1 MDTNYEIG
9 DLRKKIAGELEEI
22 HQDNKNKPVDVLTI
36 REKYIYRAIRGHLL
50 EEQVRYYLKTE
61 SERELV
67 IDREN
72 ENMPYQIEIK
82 IASEHCLVL
91 QFHYP
96 FRVQTHAIP
105 AVAMEVAKI
114 NDDTD
119 FGTYHLNV
127 YTGDLSLKY
136 KMDDIESFDGSVM
149 WELLLKLCESGENQY
164 YKLQRFSVGKYDNR
178 IEEREHLQLYHDAI
192 SDITGVQHIRDYGVE
207 GFNDTVIEKYLIE
220 HMSRKTDDVKDEM
233 LHQEPMNV
241 DEDFKEPTEKMEV
254 EKGEDSGKDL
264 FDILEI
270 DVADE
275 ETTTS
280 GEKTKMDK
288 RKVEAAEN
296 VIKTLVADIS
306 NGLYRAGNTET
317 KIAGQIACKSR
328 H

>member
-22 HQDNKNKPVDVLTI
+22 LNDNKNRPVDVLTI
-36 REKYIYRAIRGHLL
+36 REKYIYRKIRGLL
-50 EEQVRYYLKTE
+50 LKKQVRYYLKTE

-82 IASEHCLVL
+82 IASEHSLIL

-114 NDDTD
+114 NDDDMD

-136 KMDDIESFDGSVM
+136 KMDIQNFDGSEM
-149 WELLLKLCESGENQY
+149 WELLWELCESGENQY
-164 YKLQRFSVGKYDNR
+164 YKMQSLSVGKYETRDK
-178 IEEREHLQLYHDAI
+178 ELQHLQLYHDAM
-192 SDITGVQHIRDYGVE
+192 SDITGEPHIRDYGTE
-207 GFNDTVIEKYLIE
+207 GLNDSVTEKHLME
-220 HMSRKTDDVKDEM
+220 HMSRMADDMKDEM
-233 LHQEPMNV
+233 LHQEPMNNNV
-241 DEDFKEPTEKMEV
+241 DEDIKESSEKMEV
-254 EKGEDSGKDL
+254 EKREDGENNDL
-264 FDILEI
+264 FNALGI

-275 ETTTS
+275 ETITS
-280 GEKTKMDK
+280 GE
-288 RKVEAAEN
+288 E
-296 VIKTLVADIS
+296 
-306 NGLYRAGNTET
+306 G
-317 KIAGQIACKSR
+317 
-328 H
+328 

>member
-22 HQDNKNKPVDVLTI
+22 LNDNKNRPVDVLTI
-36 REKYIYRAIRGHLL
+36 HEKYIYRKIRGLL
-50 EEQVRYYLKTE
+50 LKKQVRYYLKTE

-82 IASEHCLVL
+82 IASEHSLIL

-114 NDDTD
+114 NDDDMD

-136 KMDDIESFDGSVM
+136 KMDIQNFDGSEM
-149 WELLLKLCESGENQY
+149 WELLLELCESGENQY
-164 YKLQRFSVGKYDNR
+164 YKMQSLSVGKYETRDK
-178 IEEREHLQLYHDAI
+178 ELQHLQLYHDAM
-192 SDITGVQHIRDYGVE
+192 SDITGEPHIRDYGTE
-207 GFNDTVIEKYLIE
+207 GLNDSVTEKHLME
-220 HMSRKTDDVKDEM
+220 HMSRMADDMKDEM
-233 LHQEPMNV
+233 LHQEPMNNNV
-241 DEDFKEPTEKMEV
+241 DEDIKESSEKMEV
-254 EKGEDSGKDL
+254 EKREDGENNDL
-264 FDILEI
+264 FNALGI

-275 ETTTS
+275 ETITS
-280 GEKTKMDK
+280 GE
-288 RKVEAAEN
+288 E
-296 VIKTLVADIS
+296 
-306 NGLYRAGNTET
+306 G
-317 KIAGQIACKSR
+317 
-328 H
+328 

>member
-1 MDTNYEIG
+1 
-9 DLRKKIAGELEEI
+9 
-22 HQDNKNKPVDVLTI
+22 
-36 REKYIYRAIRGHLL
+36 
-50 EEQVRYYLKTE
+50 
-61 SERELV
+61 
-67 IDREN
+67 
-72 ENMPYQIEIK
+72 
-82 IASEHCLVL
+82 
-91 QFHYP
+91 
-96 FRVQTHAIP
+96 
-105 AVAMEVAKI
+105 MEVAKI

-280 GEKTKMDK
+280 GEED
-288 RKVEAAEN
+288 
-296 VIKTLVADIS
+296 
-306 NGLYRAGNTET
+306 
-317 KIAGQIACKSR
+317 
-328 H
+328 

>member
-22 HQDNKNKPVDVLTI
+22 FNDNKNRPVDVLTI
-36 REKYIYRAIRGHLL
+36 REKYIYRAIRGLL
-50 EEQVRYYLKTE
+50 FKKQVRYYLKTE

-114 NDDTD
+114 NDDDMD

-136 KMDDIESFDGSVM
+136 KMDILQSFDESEM
-149 WELLLKLCESGENQY
+149 WEFLLKLCESGENQY
-164 YKLQRFSVGKYDNR
+164 YKLQCLSVAKFETRFK
-178 IEEREHLQLYHDAI
+178 ELQHLQLYHEAM
-192 SDITGVQHIRDYGVE
+192 SDIIGEHHIRDYGIE
-207 GFNDTVIEKYLIE
+207 ELNDSVTEKFLMENITS
-220 HMSRKTDDVKDEM
+220 MADDMKDEM

-241 DEDFKEPTEKMEV
+241 DEDIKESSEKMEV
-254 EKGEDSGKDL
+254 EKTEDSKNNDL
-264 FDILEI
+264 FDALGI

-275 ETTTS
+275 ETITS
-280 GEKTKMDK
+280 GEED
-288 RKVEAAEN
+288 
-296 VIKTLVADIS
+296 
-306 NGLYRAGNTET
+306 
-317 KIAGQIACKSR
+317 
-328 H
+328 

>member
-22 HQDNKNKPVDVLTI
+22 LNDNKNRPVDVLTI
-36 REKYIYRAIRGHLL
+36 REKYIYRAIRGLL
-50 EEQVRYYLKTE
+50 LKKQVRYYLKTE

-114 NDDTD
+114 NDDDMD

-136 KMDDIESFDGSVM
+136 KMDILQSFDESEM
-149 WELLLKLCESGENQY
+149 WEFLLELCESGGNQY
-164 YKLQRFSVGKYDNR
+164 YKLQCLSVAKFETRDK
-178 IEEREHLQLYHDAI
+178 ELQHLQLYHDAM
-192 SDITGVQHIRDYGVE
+192 SDITGEPHIRDYGTE
-207 GFNDTVIEKYLIE
+207 GLNDSVTEKHLME
-220 HMSRKTDDVKDEM
+220 HMSRMADDMKDEM
-233 LHQEPMNV
+233 LHQEPMNNNV
-241 DEDFKEPTEKMEV
+241 DEDIKESSEKMEV
-254 EKGEDSGKDL
+254 EKREDGENNDL
-264 FDILEI
+264 FDALGI

-275 ETTTS
+275 ETITS
-280 GEKTKMDK
+280 GE
-288 RKVEAAEN
+288 E
-296 VIKTLVADIS
+296 
-306 NGLYRAGNTET
+306 G
-317 KIAGQIACKSR
+317 
-328 H
+328 

>member
-22 HQDNKNKPVDVLTI
+22 LNDNKNRPVDVLTI
-36 REKYIYRAIRGHLL
+36 REKYIYRKIRGLL
-50 EEQVRYYLKTE
+50 LKNQVRYYLKTE

-82 IASEHCLVL
+82 IVSEHSLIL

-114 NDDTD
+114 NDDDMD

-136 KMDDIESFDGSVM
+136 KMDIQNFDGSEM
-149 WELLLKLCESGENQY
+149 WELLLELCESGENQY
-164 YKLQRFSVGKYDNR
+164 YKMQSLSVGKYETRDK
-178 IEEREHLQLYHDAI
+178 ELQHLQLYHDAM
-192 SDITGVQHIRDYGVE
+192 SDITGEPHIRDYGTE
-207 GFNDTVIEKYLIE
+207 GLNDSVTEKHLME
-220 HMSRKTDDVKDEM
+220 HMSRMADDMKDEM
-233 LHQEPMNV
+233 LHQEPMNNNV
-241 DEDFKEPTEKMEV
+241 DEDIKESSEKMEV
-254 EKGEDSGKDL
+254 EKREDGENNDL
-264 FDILEI
+264 FNALGI

-275 ETTTS
+275 ETITS
-280 GEKTKMDK
+280 GE
-288 RKVEAAEN
+288 E
-296 VIKTLVADIS
+296 
-306 NGLYRAGNTET
+306 G
-317 KIAGQIACKSR
+317 
-328 H
+328 

>member
-22 HQDNKNKPVDVLTI
+22 LNDNKNRPVDVLTI
-36 REKYIYRAIRGHLL
+36 REKYIYRKIRGLL
-50 EEQVRYYLKTE
+50 LKKQVRYYLKTE

-82 IASEHCLVL
+82 IASEHSLIL

-114 NDDTD
+114 NDDDMD

-136 KMDDIESFDGSVM
+136 KMDIQNFDGSEM
-149 WELLLKLCESGENQY
+149 WELLLELCESGENQY
-164 YKLQRFSVGKYDNR
+164 YKMQSFSVGKYETRDK
-178 IEEREHLQLYHDAI
+178 ELQHLQLYHDAM
-192 SDITGVQHIRDYGVE
+192 SDITGEPHIRDYGTE
-207 GFNDTVIEKYLIE
+207 GLNDSVTEKHLME
-220 HMSRKTDDVKDEM
+220 HMSRMADDMKDEM
-233 LHQEPMNV
+233 LHQEPMNNNV
-241 DEDFKEPTEKMEV
+241 DEDIKESSEKMEV
-254 EKGEDSGKDL
+254 EKREDGENNDL
-264 FDILEI
+264 FNALGI

-275 ETTTS
+275 ETITS
-280 GEKTKMDK
+280 GE
-288 RKVEAAEN
+288 E
-296 VIKTLVADIS
+296 
-306 NGLYRAGNTET
+306 G
-317 KIAGQIACKSR
+317 
-328 H
+328 